1 MYNFLCLIKGKSI
14 LKVLSKFNVVRL
26 AYWQAPLPGTGY
38 QELLELEELIDVPED
53 VYDEIEE
60 NEDDL
65 VTPPSRLLL
74 YRGQ

>member
-1 MYNFLCLIKGKSI
+1 M
-14 LKVLSKFNVVRL
+14 NVVRI
-26 AYWQAPLPGTGY
+26 ADWKDPLPGTGY